1 MLGRAKRPDRHGL
14 GFPSGLETMAN
25 GYPVRQEVQV
35 LPECA
40 ACGSRRFRDEG
51 PVLRCED
58 CGVRQR
64 DPFEP

>member
-1 MLGRAKRPDRHGL
+1 MAMATAGD
-14 GFPSGLETMAN
+14 SWTMAK
-25 GYPVRQEVQV
+25 GYPVLPETQV

-58 CGVRQR
+58 CHARQV

>member
-1 MLGRAKRPDRHGL
+1 MAMAQAVDASAMAK
-14 GFPSGLETMAN
+14 
-25 GYPVRQEVQV
+25 GYPVLPEAQV

-51 PVLRCED
+51 SVLRCED
-58 CGVRQR
+58 CHARQV

>member
-1 MLGRAKRPDRHGL
+1 
-14 GFPSGLETMAN
+14 MAMAAAGDSWAMAR
-25 GYPVRQEVQV
+25 GYPVLPEMQV
-35 LPECA
+35 LPECP

-58 CGVRQR
+58 CHARQV